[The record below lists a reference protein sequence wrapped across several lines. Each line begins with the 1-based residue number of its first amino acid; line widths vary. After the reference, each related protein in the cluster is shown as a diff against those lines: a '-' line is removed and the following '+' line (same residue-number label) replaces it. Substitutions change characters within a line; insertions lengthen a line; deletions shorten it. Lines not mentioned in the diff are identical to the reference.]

1 MRPPTVTATKRV
13 TSGSIGDQNCHNPD
27 QGQLFHSNNASILKE
42 SIRPV
47 SSWPVVFYVPNILGY
62 LRILLAFLGLK
73 HALRLHPSKALNTW
87 IASALLDMIDGVAA
101 RRLNQCS
108 RFGMLLDIIA
118 DNILRTIVWIS
129 SMMAAAKIDA
139 ISDIP
144 LMLSAA
150 TICLEWTTMF
160 CSQSSQTE
168 RTEDQYHWK
177 DVKRKSTLPGSKKA
191 PPPLWVQAVF
201 KNNFRTPLG
210 VFAIYG
216 LFVAP
221 FGTYV
226 WYADWVLSKETWPSR
241 LLPGQMISAL
251 IKMAYAGR
259 FQCALV
265 ELWLCCDYL
274 SGVVAR
280 DSIET
285 TNRKDP

>member
-1 MRPPTVTATKRV
+1 MAATNSV
-13 TSGSIGDQNCHNPD
+13 ASGFIGDQILHNSD
-27 QGQLFHSNNASILKE
+27 RAQLLHSNNAKISKE
-42 SIRPV
+42 SLRSV

-62 LRILLAFLGLK
+62 LRVLLAFRGLK

-87 IASALLDMIDGVAA
+87 IASAILDMMDGVAA

-108 RFGMLLDIIA
+108 RFGILLDIVA

-139 ISDIP
+139 ISDITI
-144 LMLSAA
+144 MLSAA
-150 TICLEWTTMF
+150 IICLEWTTMF
-160 CSQSSQTE
+160 CSQSSQIE

-177 DVKRKSTLPGSKKA
+177 DVKRKSTVSGSKKA
-191 PPPLWVQAVF
+191 PPPFWVQAVF

-210 VFAIYG
+210 IFAIYG

-226 WYADWVLSKETWPSR
+226 WYADWMSSKETWPSR
-241 LLPGQMISAL
+241 LLPGQMVAL

-259 FQCALV
+259 FLSAVV
-265 ELWLCCDYL
+265 ELWLCCEYL

-280 DSIET
+280 DTIQKT
-285 TNRKDP
+285 KRKDM